1 MWRHSRI
8 ARLFSRGRRA
18 IDTHDVGSFSSPAW
32 RARVIRFAFAGAA
45 VALVAAATA
54 TARGLDTRE
63 EGLLP
68 SGTTGVVVL
77 DLSLSIADED
87 YHAVRRALRRLIA
100 EDASIG
106 LVVFS
111 DVAYELL
118 PPGTP
123 ASEMQPMLRLLIPPR
138 LGNPVN
144 PWTQTFRAGTRI
156 STALEL
162 ARGMLERDNVK
173 AGSILLV
180 SDLETAPDDVAAVA
194 STVDALRRSSIELR
208 VFGLAPS
215 SDARV
220 LFEGFLD
227 QGAFAA
233 PEGET
238 EEAASETSIDYR
250 FPELLVLL
258 GALFFLALT
267 ALERFG
273 GGLAVTAASRGR
285 T

>member
-1 MWRHSRI
+1 M
-8 ARLFSRGRRA
+8 
-18 IDTHDVGSFSSPAW
+18 
-32 RARVIRFAFAGAA
+32 
-45 VALVAAATA
+45 
-54 TARGLDTRE
+54 
-63 EGLLP
+63 
-68 SGTTGVVVL
+68 VV

-123 ASEMQPMLRLLIPPR
+123 ASEMRPMLRLLIPPR

-180 SDLETAPDDVAAVA
+180 SDLETAPDDVPAVA

-215 SDARV
+215 NDARV

-233 PEGET
+233 PETET
-238 EEAASETSIDYR
+238 EEAASETSVDYR